1 MNWTRVKNVAKHDLR
16 LVLSNKAVLVSVI
29 ITGGTFMVLLPIGAA
44 LGLSGIRAT
53 DADTALRLLSQF
65 GAAATATLPDSTPQD
80 QMLYLILAQLM
91 APLFLM
97 QPVML
102 TSVIAADSFAGER
115 ERKTLEYL
123 LHTPTTEKEML
134 YGKMLA
140 AWVPAVLLGIFG
152 VIPYLLVADYTLAP
166 IVDGLALP
174 NATWLTLMFFV
185 TPGAAALALGLS
197 VIISAR
203 VESFQAAYQSGPVV
217 LLPMIAMMVGQ
228 FTGGVFLSAKVLVMV
243 GLFLWAFAIVAI
255 TAGHKTFNRQQLLIG
270 RKRNVEPT
278 DESAIPAAV

>member
-1 MNWTRVKNVAKHDLR
+1 MNWRSVRTVALHDLR
-16 LVLSNKAVLVSVI
+16 LVLSNKAVLVSMI

-44 LGLSGIRAT
+44 LGFGGLRN
-53 DADTALRLLSQF
+53 ADPEVAMRLLSQF
-65 GAAATATLPDSTPQD
+65 GDNVFATLPGKTPQD
-80 QMLYLILAQLM
+80 QMLYLVLAQLV

-123 LHTPTTEKEML
+123 LHTPVTEKELL

-140 AWVPAVLLGIFG
+140 AWLPAVLLSALGP
-152 VIPYLLVADYTLAP
+152 IPYLLVANHVLAP
-166 IVDGLALP
+166 VVGGGIALP
-174 NATWLTLMFFV
+174 NLTWLTLMLFV

-197 VIISAR
+197 VLISAR

-217 LLPMIAMMVGQ
+217 LMPFIGLMVGQ
-228 FTGGVFLSAKVLVMV
+228 FTGGVFLDTNMLFFVGIALWISAVVV
-243 GLFLWAFAIVAI
+243 I
-255 TAGHKTFNRQQLLIG
+255 TLGHRSFSRMQLLLG
-270 RKRNVEPT
+270 RIRKTKRRTAPE
-278 DESAIPAAV
+278 AA